1 MSSSKN
7 DLDLSTFGKSQ
18 AQTADG
24 DVVFTDAYI
33 LYAGATPKE
42 HFPLKRTASGDKI
55 EKPKNAQHGQY
66 DKYEREEKSDG
77 WSVGF
82 IAENGQSCHLL
93 FSSAP
98 DLEIG
103 MYALVG
109 TGSGQRYAP
118 NLPMWVTQVT
128 SLVKVATLVKS
139 DPKQVYGK
147 ESAGADL

>member
-7 DLDLSTFGKSQ
+7 ELDLSTFGKSQ
-18 AQTADG
+18 AQTENGDTVFDG
-24 DVVFTDAYI
+24 AYI
-33 LYAGATPKE
+33 LYAGATPKQ
-42 HFPLKRTASGDKI
+42 HFPLKRTASGDKV
-55 EKPKNAQHGQY
+55 EKPKTAQHGQY

-82 IAENGQSCHLL
+82 ITENGQSCHLL
-93 FSSAP
+93 FPSAP

-103 MYALVG
+103 MYALTG

-118 NLPMWVTQVT
+118 ALPMWVTQVA

-139 DPKQVYGK
+139 DPEQVYGK

>member
-1 MSSSKN
+1 MSSSKTE
-7 DLDLSTFGKSQ
+7 LDLSTFGRSQ

-24 DVVFTDAYI
+24 DVVFDGVFI
-33 LYAGATPKE
+33 LYAGSTPKE

-98 DLEIG
+98 ELEIG

-118 NLPMWVTQVT
+118 NLPMWVTTVT
-128 SLVKVATLVKS
+128 SLTEVATLVKS
-139 DPKQVYGK
+139 DPVQVYGTQQGG
-147 ESAGADL
+147 EDL

>member
-1 MSSSKN
+1 MSSSKTE
-7 DLDLSTFGKSQ
+7 LDLSTFGRSQ

-24 DVVFTDAYI
+24 DVVFDGVFI
-33 LYAGATPKE
+33 LYAGSTPKE

-98 DLEIG
+98 ELEIG

-118 NLPMWVTQVT
+118 NLPMWVTQIT
-128 SLVKVATLVKS
+128 SLTEVAALTKIDS
-139 DPKQVYGK
+139 KQVYGTQGG
-147 ESAGADL
+147 EDL